1 MTESSC
7 SQNICCVFPVI
18 EEPEIKEHP
27 TLDREEA
34 EEPFSLEDILEG
46 VDLDDESPFKVID
59 EPDEQWD
66 DDEQEKQFMMVETAS
81 VLSEDVEVPEDFRL
95 RPCAFNP
102 PPPPLEPPPDYSPLE
117 SRKFADKSTVVGEDN
132 ASLAPLSLKSSPVAR
147 KYYVFC
153 CYSFLIL
160 SRDVKIVRCQITG

>member
-1 MTESSC
+1 MSYIYIDRESSC

-147 KYYVFC
+147 KYYVFVATV
-153 CYSFLIL
+153 S
-160 SRDVKIVRCQITG
+160 